1 MGTIVPVPDSY
12 TRTALA
18 CVQGRC
24 VCERGRG
31 GRDLRA
37 ACPRRGGG
45 GAGRLV
51 VQREGRGPDGR
62 DAGVRL
68 CGLAAARPGLLICVD
83 LHVDV
88 LRS

>member
-1 MGTIVPVPDSY
+1 MGSFMAAPDSD
-12 TRTALA
+12 TRTARA

-45 GAGRLV
+45 GCDLWLHAVRKVLV
-51 VQREGRGPDGR
+51 VRGRVES
-62 DAGVRL
+62 ARL
-68 CGLAAARPGLLICVD
+68 EAENMAID
-83 LHVDV
+83 
-88 LRS
+88 